1 MMRRESSLAI
11 SVFWLVS
18 SGLICSPVD
27 LMHDHFSTMMSLL
40 YMMSLFHLYSP
51 LTSCKNSEK
60 FFRAISEKTAL
71 PIITNNTDL
80 IGPR

>member
-1 MMRRESSLAI
+1 MDFRMMLRESSLAI

-60 FFRAISEKTAL
+60 FLERFLRKLRYQLL
-71 PIITNNTDL
+71 PTTPIL
-80 IGPR
+80 